1 MSTEAIIEEQV
12 PKLVAVASKAESTG
26 VYIPKVRLNQAALLG
41 AVALVGASFAA
52 YKVAVKRTTATYEDI
67 LEQELALSKK
77 FYSTLYKKDEM
88 ATPEQALS
96 ELHPDEEGLE
106 TMQAAVQ
113 AIHMYKG
120 EDVHDISE
128 FEEVNVFTNTPELD
142 DNFDL
147 QEEKAIRDRSRPYVI
162 AKGEFLETFDNF
174 EQLNLTYYSGDST
187 LADDKDQP
195 IPNVGEVVG
204 DDNIQ
209 RFGHGSGDPSVVYV
223 RNEAKE
229 MDFEVLWSPGKYAHE
244 VLGFEHAE
252 GGERARKQQNQPR
265 KYKDAVNEHPS

>member
-12 PKLVAVASKAESTG
+12 PKLVEVASKAESTG

-52 YKVAVKRTTATYEDI
+52 YKLAVKRTTAIYEDI

-96 ELHPDEEGLE
+96 ELHPGEEGLE
-106 TMQAAVQ
+106 TMYDAAQ

-147 QEEKAIRDRSRPYVI
+147 REEQANRDTKSPYVI
-162 AKGEFLETFDNF
+162 SKDEFLETFNNH

-195 IPNVGEVVG
+195 IPNVGDAIG
-204 DDNIQ
+204 NSLQ

-229 MDFEVLWSPGKYAHE
+229 MDFEVLWSQGKYAHE

-252 GGERARKQQNQPR
+252 GGERARRQQNQPR